1 MRKLLTVITLCFI
14 SVMSFA
20 VEVQL
25 WEKWQ
30 TSLDPAYD
38 AVIAG
43 FEKANPTIKI
53 KRVHYE
59 TEDLRYNFQNAAL
72 AGNPPAL
79 VVGPADT
86 VGVYAT
92 MGIIKPI
99 NEVKSLPKTV
109 ITSLVPQGVAQLKI
123 DGELY
128 GVPEQI
134 GNHLTLIYNKKFV
147 KKVPDTFEEMFKTNY
162 GTQYKIVYNLN
173 EPFWSIGFLGA
184 YGGWVLDAKN
194 NPTLNT
200 PAMVKALQFMND
212 LKFKYKAVPAEADYP
227 TADTLFKDGK
237 AAFIINGDWS
247 YKDYEKV
254 LGANLG
260 LARVP
265 KLPGGDYYTPST
277 AVQGIF
283 VAEGLSANVE
293 AAAAKFIEY
302 LTRKDIQLIIAQKN
316 NTLPVNIAAANDP
329 SLKKDPMVA
338 ASIAQMMEGK
348 PMPVVPEMRAIWDA
362 IRPSQEEV
370 MANKTTAAAAA
381 AKMQATAVQKI
392 KEMNQ

>member
-162 GTQYKIVYNLN
+162 GTQYKLVYNLN

>member
-1 MRKLLTVITLCFI
+1 MRKLLTVIALGLI

-38 AVIAG
+38 AVIAA

-99 NEVKSLPKTV
+99 AEVKSLPKTV
-109 ITSLVPQGVAQLKI
+109 IPSLLANGVEQLKV

-128 GVPEQI
+128 GIPEQI

-147 KKVPDTFEEMFKTNY
+147 KKVPETFDEMFATNY
-162 GTQYKIVYNLN
+162 GTQYKLVYNLN
-173 EPFWSIGFLGA
+173 EPFWSVGFLGA
-184 YGGWVLDAKN
+184 YGGWVMDAKKK
-194 NPTLNT
+194 PTLNT
-200 PAMVKALQFMND
+200 PAMVKALQFMHD
-212 LKFKYKAVPAEADYP
+212 LKFAKKAVPSEADYP

-254 LGANLG
+254 LGANFG
-260 LARVP
+260 IARVP
-265 KLPGGDYYTPST
+265 KVPGGDFYTPMT

-283 VAEGLSANVE
+283 VAEGLDANVE

-302 LTRKDIQLIIAQKN
+302 LTRKDVQLTIAQKN
-316 NTLPVNIAAANDP
+316 NTLPVNKEAANDP
-329 SLKKDPMVA
+329 ILKKDPMVA

-362 IRPSQEEV
+362 IRPGQEEI
-370 MANKTTAAAAA
+370 MAGKTNPQAAA
-381 AKMQATAVQKI
+381 AKMQALAEQKI

>member
-316 NTLPVNIAAANDP
+316 NTLPVNIAATNDP

>member
-1 MRKLLTVITLCFI
+1 
-14 SVMSFA
+14 
-20 VEVQL
+20 
-25 WEKWQ
+25 
-30 TSLDPAYD
+30 
-38 AVIAG
+38 
-43 FEKANPTIKI
+43 
-53 KRVHYE
+53 
-59 TEDLRYNFQNAAL
+59 
-72 AGNPPAL
+72 
-79 VVGPADT
+79 
-86 VGVYAT
+86 

-99 NEVKSLPKTV
+99 SEVKALSKAV
-109 ITSLVPQGVAQLKI
+109 IPSLVPQGVDQLKI

-128 GVPEQI
+128 GIPEQI

-147 KKVPDTFEEMFKTNY
+147 KKAPETFEEMFTTNY
-162 GTQYKIVYNLN
+162 GTQYKLVYNLN
-173 EPFWSIGFLGA
+173 EPFWSVGFLGA
-184 YGGWVLDAKN
+184 YGGWVMDAKKK
-194 NPTLNT
+194 PTLNT
-200 PAMVKALQFMND
+200 PAMVKALQFMHD

-265 KLPGGDYYTPST
+265 KVPGGDFYTPMT

-283 VAEGLSANVE
+283 VAEGLDANVE
-293 AAAAKFIEY
+293 AAAAKFIEFI
-302 LTRKDIQLIIAQKN
+302 TRKDIQLMVAKKN
-316 NTLPVNIAAANDP
+316 NTLPVNKEAANDP
-329 SLKKDPMVA
+329 TLKKDPMVA

-348 PMPVVPEMRAIWDA
+348 PMPVVAEMRAIWDA
-362 IRPSQEEV
+362 LRPSQEEI

-381 AKMQATAVQKI
+381 VKMQALAEQKI